1 MRRVVIFVFDGLQ
14 AELVTPELMP
24 NLHAFARGGARLL
37 AHQPVFPTVTRVNAT
52 SMVTGSFPGRHG
64 LSGNMSVFPEFDPV
78 RVVNAM
84 EPEFRELLASDVPV
98 LLAPT
103 LAEVLADHGL
113 EYIATGIGSTG
124 QSFVHHPR
132 GDSLPLGA
140 SIHPEYTIPGPL
152 SDEIERRFG
161 PWPAAALPNSARID
175 RLIEVVTE
183 YVIAERDAAVT
194 LLWCSEPDSSQHAS
208 RLGSPRVHEAAR
220 AADAGFGR
228 LLAWLRERRLA
239 DQTNVI
245 VTCDHGHSTVS
256 EVIPVRELLLEAGF
270 APPGSPGGVASAG
283 NGGSVLFS
291 ITDHSAAVSD
301 RLVEWLVGQRWA
313 GPLLASERLGSIPG
327 TLPARLV
334 GLEGPRCPDLALSMQ
349 WDDRLNEHGAPGHA
363 FVMGGPPAGQGQH
376 GSMAPTELR
385 TFTAASGPDIRPGDI
400 TAVTGHPD
408 LAPTVLRILGLD
420 PPRGMQ
426 GEVIGEALA
435 AADRPERAEPESFE
449 AVRAVTG
456 GEYRQRITL
465 VPAPGGGHL
474 LSARAHL
481 GSG

>member
-64 LSGNMSVFPEFDPV
+64 LSGNMSVFPEFDPA

-183 YVIAERDAAVT
+183 YVIAERDAAVS

-270 APPGSPGGVASAG
+270 APPGSPAASRA
-283 NGGSVLFS
+283 
-291 ITDHSAAVSD
+291 
-301 RLVEWLVGQRWA
+301 
-313 GPLLASERLGSIPG
+313 PG
-327 TLPARLV
+327 TAARCSSRSPTTQRPSPTAWSSGWLGRDGRGLCSPPSDWARSPARSRH
-334 GLEGPRCPDLALSMQ
+334 GWSASKAHAARTSRSPCSGTTASTSTGPRGTHS
-349 WDDRLNEHGAPGHA
+349 
-363 FVMGGPPAGQGQH
+363 
-376 GSMAPTELR
+376 
-385 TFTAASGPDIRPGDI
+385 
-400 TAVTGHPD
+400 
-408 LAPTVLRILGLD
+408 
-420 PPRGMQ
+420 
-426 GEVIGEALA
+426 
-435 AADRPERAEPESFE
+435 
-449 AVRAVTG
+449 
-456 GEYRQRITL
+456 
-465 VPAPGGGHL
+465 
-474 LSARAHL
+474 
-481 GSG
+481 